1 MSSTLE
7 FPDKQISTQIPI
19 SIPISIPIKDYLI
32 ACLSFRY
39 IANATIIT
47 SLIAYYT
54 NAYYIFFITIPLM
67 ITNFIIIL
75 LVQWFNMPELL
86 SAVFSNKSNIDYN
99 NVVFDDTSIFKFVIL
114 NILWHLIPLLWLY
127 NVLHK
132 DNLIDIFT
140 PNFMGIFLIC
150 CIISIFYFYYASKM
164 NIYGNINYI
173 WYGALY
179 MLILFICCIT
189 IFNNKSN

>member
-1 MSSTLE
+1 MSSTYTT
-7 FPDKQISTQIPI
+7 TQLIPITPI
-19 SIPISIPIKDYLI
+19 SISIKDYLI
-32 ACLSFRY
+32 ACLSFKY
-39 IANATIIT
+39 ISNATIIT

-67 ITNFIIIL
+67 ITNMIIIL
-75 LVQWFNMPELL
+75 LVQWFNMPELINGI
-86 SAVFSNKSNIDYN
+86 FSNKIKNDSDN
-99 NVVFDDTSIFKFVIL
+99 NVDFDDTSIFKFAIL
-114 NILWHLIPLLWLY
+114 NILWHLIPILWLY
-127 NVLHK
+127 SVLHR
-132 DNLIDIFT
+132 DNLIDIFK

-150 CIISIFYFYYASKM
+150 CVISIFYFYYSIKM

-189 IFNNKSN
+189 IFNNNQ